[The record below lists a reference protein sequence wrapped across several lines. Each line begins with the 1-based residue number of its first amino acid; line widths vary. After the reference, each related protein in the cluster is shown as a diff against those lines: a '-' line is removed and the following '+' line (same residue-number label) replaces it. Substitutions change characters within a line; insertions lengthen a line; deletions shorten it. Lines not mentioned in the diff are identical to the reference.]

1 MVAESTAV
9 RENNQQELTEF
20 AELMHDVAELPADQR
35 EKVTYFAQGVIAASA
50 SRKVAVVNE

>member
-1 MVAESTAV
+1 MVAESTEV

-20 AELMHDVAELPADQR
+20 TELMHDVAELPADQR
-35 EKVTYFAQGVIAASA
+35 EKVAYFAQGVIAAST